1 MAYSAATGET
11 ARIRNLTEAIRPVC
25 ALNRLLL
32 AILPRWALADAA
44 DRKRLRVT
52 VAKFF
57 REHAKEAEQCLTRL
71 FIALSTFTYEEFPH
85 DLKEL
90 FNLCYTSIQI
100 MERLHRQHFPENKLI
115 HRFYHNELDIF
126 RALMPNKSEQG
137 KAMWKAMIAKLDLT
151 LSDIRTL
158 CTLTADSLDP
168 RGTGHVRPHDDILKQ
183 LRNISD
189 GLRKS
194 HENEREILTWVSEEP
209 EKHQP
214 KDGRRN
220 RHQTAQYH
228 HRQIQRR
235 TSRSHY
241 HRNRFGRRPRNSGRC
256 VRTLSYQRGF
266 YQAHTTRKRSHQPG
280 IQAFEQKTRP
290 KARLFV

>member
-1 MAYSAATGET
+1 MRINAKSQAANGKTV
-11 ARIRNLTEAIRPVC
+11 RIGNLTAAIRPVC
-25 ALNRLLL
+25 ALNRSLL

-44 DRKRLRVT
+44 DRERLRVT
-52 VAKFF
+52 VARFF
-57 REHAKEAEQCLTRL
+57 REHAEEAERGLTRL
-71 FIALSTFTYEEFPH
+71 FIAISAFTYEEFPH

-90 FNLCYTSIQI
+90 FNLCYTSVQV

-115 HRFYHNELDIF
+115 HRFYHNEMDLF

-158 CTLTADSLDP
+158 CTLTAESLDP
-168 RGTGHVRPHDDILKQ
+168 HGAGHVRHRGDILKQ
-183 LRNISD
+183 LRNIRD

-214 KDGRRN
+214 KDGRRISTIKRN
-220 RHQTAQYH
+220 MTYIAARAIHTAPTDRATAIGLQFFN
-228 HRQIQRR
+228 
-235 TSRSHY
+235 T
-241 HRNRFGRRPRNSGRC
+241 FKE
-256 VRTLSYQRGF
+256 T
-266 YQAHTTRKRSHQPG
+266 PG
-280 IQAFEQKTRP
+280 AYTCLDSFM
-290 KARLFV
+290 